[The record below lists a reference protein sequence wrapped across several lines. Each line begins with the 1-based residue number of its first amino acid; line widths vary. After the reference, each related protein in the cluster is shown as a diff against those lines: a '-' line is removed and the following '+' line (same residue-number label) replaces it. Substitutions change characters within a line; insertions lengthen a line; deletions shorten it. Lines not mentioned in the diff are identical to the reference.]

1 MAHGLQEAVTL
12 STLGRA
18 VRTGMILGVTA
29 SAVGCAT
36 LHEAESADAAID
48 RGSADTL
55 RSATGPEAVQFA
67 QQAKRDVQQLQQLGD
82 RVDPTVATEPASTRP
97 EIQWIQP
104 SPPPAPARA
113 SARITI
119 RGEARFRPPSEPPPQ
134 EPEQPDRVVVVDPAA
149 IAGDDRL
156 RQLVVDLSAELYRQ
170 AAYRD
175 MPLPELL
182 LIAATT
188 MVSPDRALA
197 PDAIPGLTDR
207 ERELILKM
215 QTFFVELGQDLV
227 KTQDPEAIVAAVNAL
242 YSGLADEPQLRLPHV
257 ALCTEVRGFGDYDQ
271 FPLNPAGRYAF
282 LAHSRQQVVIYVEIE
297 DFTSELNNKG
307 QWLTELSQQWVVY
320 SDSDG
325 IPVWRE
331 DWQVGVDLS
340 RNRREDFWIVQV
352 ITLPKELSLGRYQL
366 KIHIRDEMSG
376 AEAETAID
384 FEMVA
389 DPRLAG
395 T

>member
-1 MAHGLQEAVTL
+1 MADGLQEAATV

-18 VRTGMILGVTA
+18 VCTGMILGVTA
-29 SAVGCAT
+29 SAIGCAT
-36 LHEAESADAAID
+36 VHEAESADAAID
-48 RGSADTL
+48 RGA
-55 RSATGPEAVQFA
+55 AGPDVTRIAEQT
-67 QQAKRDVQQLQQLGD
+67 QRDVQQLQQLGEGI
-82 RVDPTVATEPASTRP
+82 DPNVAKALASSRP
-97 EIQWIQP
+97 DIQWIQP
-104 SPPPAPARA
+104 NLPPARARA
-113 SARITI
+113 SAGIAI
-119 RGEARFRPPSEPPPQ
+119 RGEARSRPPSEPPPQ
-134 EPEQPDRVVVVDPAA
+134 APEQPDPVVVAVVEPVAT
-149 IAGDDRL
+149 AGDDRL
-156 RQLVVDLSAELYRQ
+156 RQLVVELSAELYRQ

-197 PDAIPGLTDR
+197 PDAIPGLTER
-207 ERELILKM
+207 ERELIVKM

-271 FPLNPAGRYAF
+271 FPLNQAGRYAF
-282 LAHSRQQVVIYVEIE
+282 LAHSGQQVVIYVEIE

-307 QWLTELSQQWVVY
+307 QWLTQLSQQWIVY

-340 RNRREDFWIVQV
+340 RNRRDDFWIVQV

>member
-1 MAHGLQEAVTL
+1 
-12 STLGRA
+12 
-18 VRTGMILGVTA
+18 MILGVTA

-36 LHEAESADAAID
+36 LHEAESADTAID
-48 RGSADTL
+48 RGA
-55 RSATGPEAVQFA
+55 AGPDVTRIAEQT
-67 QQAKRDVQQLQQLGD
+67 QRDVQQLQQLGEGI
-82 RVDPTVATEPASTRP
+82 DPNVAKALASSRP
-97 EIQWIQP
+97 VIQWIEP

-113 SARITI
+113 SAGIAV
-119 RGEARFRPPSEPPPQ
+119 RGEARSRPPREPPPQ
-134 EPEQPDRVVVVDPAA
+134 APEQPDPVVVPVVEPADT
-149 IAGDDRL
+149 AGDDRL
-156 RQLVVDLSAELYRQ
+156 RQLVVELSAELYRQ

-188 MVSPDRALA
+188 MVSPDRALV

-207 ERELILKM
+207 ERELIVKM
-215 QTFFVELGQDLV
+215 QTFFAQLGQDLV

-271 FPLNPAGRYAF
+271 FPLNQAGRYAF

-297 DFTSELNNKG
+297 DFTSELNDNG
-307 QWLTELSQQWVVY
+307 QWLTQLSQQWVVY
-320 SDSDG
+320 SDRDG

-331 DWQVGVDLS
+331 DWQVGVDMS
-340 RNRREDFWIVQV
+340 RNRRDDFWIVQV
-352 ITLPKELSLGRYQL
+352 ITLPKDLSLGRYQL

-389 DPRLAG
+389 DPRLVG

>member
-1 MAHGLQEAVTL
+1 EAATL

-55 RSATGPEAVQFA
+55 RSATGPDATRLA
-67 QQAKRDVQQLQQLGD
+67 QQAQRDVQQLRQVRE
-82 RVDPTVATEPASTRP
+82 RVDPTAPTASISTRP
-97 EIQWIQP
+97 VIQWIEP
-104 SPPPAPARA
+104 SPPPPAGAPA
-113 SARITI
+113 SAGITI
-119 RGEARFRPPSEPPPQ
+119 RGEARSRPPSEPPPQ
-134 EPEQPDRVVVVDPAA
+134 EPEQPDQVVLVEPADT
-149 IAGDDRL
+149 AGEDRL
-156 RQLVVDLSAELYRQ
+156 RQLVVQLSAELYRQ

-215 QTFFVELGQDLV
+215 QTFFAQLGQDLV